1 MRSLYNSPHKTYLLK
16 QNLYSLK
23 ILTYSLL
30 NKPSKYQ
37 SEFIDVYLAN
47 QIFQE
52 AMYIVFYKKVWNSL
66 KMKKLLSSLFFL
78 GIASASFTQDFSN
91 KGKEFW
97 AVFPPHQPSNINSL
111 ANLSIYISSDKNSK
125 GRIYYGGTSISFDVQ
140 ANQPKEYVLNRS
152 LSYVS
157 GAEAA
162 NDLAPANLLKT
173 VSNRGIKIVVDEN
186 QPPVVAYAHIY
197 AGNRSAATILLPKSV
212 LERRYMTISYTQLPN
227 GPLVG
232 EDARSQFTVVAVE
245 EKTKVR
251 INLRKDGV
259 ASGAPFEIQLDKPG
273 DVYCFQSDND
283 ITGSEIE
290 SIPDGDNPCK
300 KIAVFSGSSAARIP
314 AIMSARSLDPLMQQC
329 YPINTW
335 GQQYFITPLKGKNN
349 FIFRVLAKE
358 DNTIVKINNRTVNL
372 NKGAFIESTNG
383 IDQIPAFVIANK
395 PIAVAQ
401 YVQSQNLDIGIGDP
415 EMIILNSVEQNIKNV
430 SMFLSP
436 KNAIKEQ
443 NVNIVIKDEGI
454 PSFKIN
460 GNLPSASFKSIGT
473 TGYSYLQES
482 FNVSPSQYL
491 GIQMTSDSGFNA
503 FCYGFGQFESYGYS
517 AGTNVRDLNQYI
529 SIKNEFSSVAF
540 PATCKDAPFKFSV
553 TLPFKP
559 LRIQWKFNNSKDIL
573 EENKSVAV
581 DPPAI
586 SNNGQ
591 PIEPTSITKSITDPN
606 KELYVFQLDKKYL
619 FKTKGTFPIGIVVF
633 NPTSDGCNGEQI
645 IDFDLEVFDPPKTKF
660 IATTNGCLK
669 DPVKLEGQIESGGRE
684 VNKFIWGFN
693 NVTPDTTNNK
703 SINNVFTTDGDQKI
717 SLKTIN
723 DIGCI
728 SDEYTSVVKLSNKP
742 MPAFDFSQ
750 PVCIGKQLRL
760 VDKSSIGGA
769 SVIKEWKWTYSNNS
783 GADIFTN
790 SSAEKAPT
798 KIFDTSIVKI
808 KLLLTTTSGCNNMI
822 EKEVILFPNPIVR
835 FELPDVCLDDAK
847 ANFTTNTSIATGGTI
862 KTLLWNFGDPLSSA
876 SLNEALGKDV
886 SHAYSRSGLYTVS
899 LKAESADGCVD
910 QLTKVL
916 TVNGATP
923 KAGFSMINEGKLCSN
938 NDVFLLNESTV
949 DFGNV
954 TRLEIYWNWDPTNPG
969 SSPKLIDET
978 PSPKKQ
984 YKFRYADFREV
995 GSKEYKIRVVAYS
1008 GGICVNEITK
1018 SIKING
1024 SPLVKFDSMPS
1035 LCQLDPMYKIN
1046 TAGFTDVTGI
1056 PRGVGI
1062 YSGIGV
1068 TSSGNFSPSIA
1079 GPGLFTI
1086 TYRFTASN
1094 GCYRD
1099 TFQTIKVFP
1108 NPIVNAGPD
1117 FKLFDD
1123 AEEVINA
1130 KAEGIDLTYKWDPP
1144 TYLNRSDTLN
1154 PRVIK
1159 PLDDIL
1165 YTFSATGI
1173 GNCTSKDNVFIKSL
1187 HNPKPPNTF
1196 TPNGDSFNDFWV
1208 IEDIESYPGA
1218 IIEVYNAEGQLVYRS
1233 VGYSKPWDGSFNGK
1247 TLPFGTYYFVIDPKS
1262 GRKKIA
1268 GYVTIIK

>member
-1 MRSLYNSPHKTYLLK
+1 
-16 QNLYSLK
+16 
-23 ILTYSLL
+23 
-30 NKPSKYQ
+30 
-37 SEFIDVYLAN
+37 
-47 QIFQE
+47 
-52 AMYIVFYKKVWNSL
+52 MYIVIPKKLWNL
-66 KMKKLLSSLFFL
+66 VKMKNLLSLVFF
-78 GIASASFTQDFSN
+78 IAIAATCYSQDFSN

-97 AVFPPHQPSNINSL
+97 AVFPPHQPSNGNINNLATLSL
-111 ANLSIYISSDKNSK
+111 YISSDKNSK
-125 GRIYYGGTSISFDVQ
+125 GKIFYGGTSISFDVL

-157 GAEAA
+157 GAESA
-162 NDLAPANLLKT
+162 NDLSPSNLLKT

-186 QPPVVAYAHIY
+186 QPPVVVYAHIY
-197 AGNRSAATILLPKSV
+197 AGNRSTATIILPKSV
-212 LERRYMTISYTQLPN
+212 LERRYMTYSYTQLPN
-227 GPLVG
+227 GSSVG
-232 EDARSQFTVVAVE
+232 EESRSQFTIVAVE
-245 EKTKVR
+245 NKTR
-251 INLRKDGV
+251 IRISLRKDGNP
-259 ASGAPFEIQLDKPG
+259 SGTPYEIQLNSAG
-273 DVYCFQSDND
+273 DVYCFQSDTD
-283 ITGSEIE
+283 LTGSEIE

-300 KIAVFSGSSAARIP
+300 KIAVFSGSSSARIP
-314 AIMSARSLDPLMQQC
+314 AIMNARSLDPLMQQC

-358 DNTIVKINNRTVNL
+358 DNTVVRINNRTVNL
-372 NKGAFIESTNG
+372 NKGAFIESANG
-383 IDQIPAFVIANK
+383 IDQIPAFVNANK

-415 EMIILNSVEQNIKNV
+415 EMIILNSVEQNIRNV

-436 KNAIKEQ
+436 KNAILEQ
-443 NVNIVIKDEGI
+443 NVNVVIRNEGI
-454 PSFKIN
+454 PSFRIN
-460 GNLPSASFKSIGT
+460 GNLPVGSFKPIGT

-482 FNVSPSQYL
+482 FNVSPTQYL

-503 FCYGFGQFESYGYS
+503 FCYGFGNVESYGYS
-517 AGTNVRDLNQYI
+517 AGTNVRDLNQFI
-529 SIKNEFSSVAF
+529 SINNAYSTVAF

-559 LRIQWKFNNSKDIL
+559 LKIQWKFNNSREIL
-573 EENKSVAV
+573 EENRTAAV

-591 PIEPTSITKSITDPN
+591 PIVPSAITKSSTDPN
-606 KELYVFQLDKKYL
+606 KELYVFELDKKYL
-619 FKTKGTFPIGIVVF
+619 FKSKGTFPIGILVF

-660 IATTNGCLK
+660 STSSTGCLE
-669 DPVKLEGQIESGGRE
+669 DPVKIVGETESDGRA
-684 VNKFIWGFN
+684 VNKFIWGFSN
-693 NVTPDTTNNK
+693 ENPDTSNNK
-703 SINNVFTTDGDQKI
+703 QISKVFINEGDKKV
-717 SLKTIN
+717 SLKIIN

-728 SDEYTSVVKLSNKP
+728 SDEYASVVKLSNKP
-742 MPAFDFSQ
+742 LPGFELTQ
-750 PVCIGKQLRL
+750 PTCIGKPVKL
-760 VDKSSIGGA
+760 VDKSSISGA
-769 SVIKEWKWTYSNNS
+769 SVIKEWKWTYSNNLP
-783 GADIFTN
+783 ADFYSN
-790 SSAEKAPT
+790 LSADKAPIKT
-798 KIFDTSIVKI
+798 FDTSSVKI
-808 KLLLTTTSGCNNMI
+808 KLLLTTTSGCSNMI
-822 EKEVILFPNPIVR
+822 EKEIKLSPNPVVK

-923 KAGFSMINEGKLCSN
+923 KANFSMINEGKLCSN
-938 NDVFLLNESTV
+938 NDVFLVNESIV

-954 TRLEIYWNWDPTNPG
+954 TRLEIYWNWDPVNPG

-978 PSPKKQ
+978 PTPKKQ
-984 YKFRYADFREV
+984 YKYRYPDFRDV
-995 GSKEYKIRVVAYS
+995 GSKEYKIRLVAYS
-1008 GGICVNEITK
+1008 GGICVNEITR
-1018 SIKING
+1018 SIKLNG
-1024 SPLVKFDSMPS
+1024 SPLVQFDSIPS
-1035 LCQLDPMYKIN
+1035 LCQLDPLYKIK
-1046 TAGFTDVTGI
+1046 TASFTDVSGI
-1056 PRGVGI
+1056 ARGNES
-1062 YSGIGV
+1062 YSGKGISTSGV
-1068 TSSGNFSPSIA
+1068 FSPSLS
-1079 GPGLFTI
+1079 GPGSFTI
-1086 TYRFTASN
+1086 NYRFTASN

-1099 TFQTIKVFP
+1099 TFQTITVFP

-1123 AEEVINA
+1123 AEAVINA

-1196 TPNGDSFNDFWV
+1196 TPNGDGFNDFWV

-1247 TLPFGTYYFVIDPKS
+1247 TLPFGTYYFVLDPKS

>member
-1 MRSLYNSPHKTYLLK
+1 M
-16 QNLYSLK
+16 
-23 ILTYSLL
+23 L
-30 NKPSKYQ
+30 NKASKYH

-66 KMKKLLSSLFFL
+66 KMKKLLSGLFFL

-97 AVFPPHQPSNINSL
+97 AVFPPHQPSNANAL

-125 GRIYYGGTSISFDVQ
+125 GKIYYGGTSISFDVQ

-212 LERRYMTISYTQLPN
+212 LERRYMAISYTQLPN

-232 EDARSQFTVVAVE
+232 EDARSQFTIVAIE

-259 ASGAPFEIQLDKPG
+259 ASGTPYEIQLDKPG
-273 DVYCFQSDND
+273 DVYCFQSDYD

-290 SIPDGDNPCK
+290 SIPDGDNPCR

-314 AIMSARSLDPLMQQC
+314 AVMTARSLDPLMQQC

-358 DNTIVKINNRTVNL
+358 DNTVVKINNRTINL

-401 YVQSQNLDIGIGDP
+401 YVQSQNIDIGIGDP

-436 KNAIKEQ
+436 KNAITEQ
-443 NVNIVIKDEGI
+443 NVNVVIKNEGI

-460 GNLPSASFKSIGT
+460 GNLPSGSFKPIGT

-482 FNVSPSQYL
+482 FNVSPTQYL
-491 GIQMTSDSGFNA
+491 GIQMNSDSGFNA
-503 FCYGFGQFESYGYS
+503 FCYGFGNVESYGYS

-529 SIKNEFSSVAF
+529 SISNEFSTVPF

-559 LRIQWKFNNSKDIL
+559 LKIQWKFNNSREIL
-573 EENKSVAV
+573 DENKSIAV

-591 PIEPTSITKSITDPN
+591 AIVPSSITKSSTDPN

-619 FKTKGTFPIGIVVF
+619 FKTKGTYPIGILVY

-660 IATTNGCLK
+660 TATTSGCIE
-669 DPVKLEGQIESGGRE
+669 DPVKLEAQIESDGRE

-693 NVTPDTTNNK
+693 NIIPDTTNNK
-703 SINNVFTTDGDQKI
+703 SLSKIFTTDGEQKI

-723 DIGCI
+723 DIGCF
-728 SDEYTSVVKLSNKP
+728 SEEYVSIMKLSNKP
-742 MPAFDFSQ
+742 FPEFDLEQ
-750 PVCIGKQLRL
+750 PYCIAKPLRFIDRSTIAGTSL
-760 VDKSSIGGA
+760 
-769 SVIKEWKWTYSNNS
+769 IKEWKWSYSTK
-783 GADIFTN
+783 AIPDTFTN
-790 SSAEKAPT
+790 ISLNKAPIKT
-798 KIFDTSIVKI
+798 FDTSVVKI
-808 KLLLTTTSGCNNMI
+808 KLLLTTTSGCKNTL
-822 EKEVILFPNPIVR
+822 EKEIKLFPNPVIN

-847 ANFTTNTSIATGGTI
+847 AIFSTNTTIAAGGTI
-862 KTLLWNFGDPLSSA
+862 KSLLWNFGDPLASA
-876 SLNEALGKDV
+876 TLNEALGKDV
-886 SHAYSRSGLYTVS
+886 SHSYSRSGIYNVT
-899 LKAESADGCVD
+899 LKAESNDGCIEK
-910 QLTKVL
+910 LTKVL

-923 KAGFSMINEGKLCSN
+923 KANFSMVNENKLCSN
-938 NDVFLLNESTV
+938 NDVILLNESNV

-954 TRLEIYWNWDPTNPG
+954 TRLEIYWNWDDSNPG
-969 SSPKLIDET
+969 GSPKIIDET
-978 PSPKKQ
+978 PIANKQ
-984 YKFRYADFREV
+984 YKFRYSDFRDV
-995 GSKEYKIRVVAYS
+995 GSKDYKIRLVAYS
-1008 GGICVNEITK
+1008 GGVCVNEITK
-1018 SIKING
+1018 SIKLNG
-1024 SPLVKFDSMPS
+1024 TPLVKFDSMPS
-1035 LCQLDPMYKIN
+1035 LCQLDVPYKIN
-1046 TAGFTDVTGI
+1046 KASFTDVTGI
-1056 PRGVGI
+1056 ARGNGIFSGRGVN
-1062 YSGIGV
+1062 
-1068 TSSGNFSPSIA
+1068 SSGLFSPSIS

-1086 TYRFTASN
+1086 NYRFTSSN

-1099 TFQTIKVFP
+1099 TFQIIKVFP
-1108 NPIVNAGPD
+1108 NPVVDAGPD

-1123 AEEVINA
+1123 AEATINA
-1130 KAEGIDLTYKWDPP
+1130 SAIGIDLIYKWNPP
-1144 TYLNRSDTLN
+1144 TYLNRRDTLT
-1154 PRVIK
+1154 PKVIK

-1173 GNCTSKDNVFIKSL
+1173 GNCTTKDNVFIKSL

-1196 TPNGDSFNDFWV
+1196 TPNGDGINDYWE
-1208 IEDIESYPGA
+1208 IKDMESYPGA
-1218 IIEVYNAEGQLVYRS
+1218 IVEVYNAEGQLVYRS
-1233 VGYSKPWDGSFNGK
+1233 VGYLKPWDGKLNGNI
-1247 TLPFGTYYFVIDPKS
+1247 LPFGTYYYAIDPKS
-1262 GRKKIA
+1262 GRKKIT